1 MEAAVPPRHPYLVRD
16 FRVLDFTTG
25 IAGPYATKLLVDAGA
40 DVVKVEPRQGD
51 EYRHWT
57 ASGTDLPGADGA
69 MFSYLNAGKR
79 SVVGDVSDRHV
90 RDLLA
95 GADLLVEAG
104 LDDASLEGIRSDF
117 PTLDVVSI
125 SPFGRSGPWRDRPWT
140 DFTLQALAGSTRGRG
155 FPDRAPVHAGG
166 RLGEWIA
173 GSYAG
178 AAALVLR
185 TAARRR
191 GQGGQHIDMSMLECL
206 CVAMSL
212 YAPLTASMSETPPTG
227 RTVEIPSVERS
238 ADGWIGFCTITGQMF
253 RDFLLMIDRADL
265 LDDQTVVDP
274 KLRQGRHSEFQKI
287 IEEWTTTL
295 PSAVIEDIAS
305 AMRIPVSPL
314 GTPETITANEHFA
327 VRGVFV
333 EHPSGF
339 LQPRRPYL
347 VDGDAGASPR
357 PAPRLGA
364 DTGRVHWTARQS
376 RIAGRPDGEPLA
388 GLRVIDLTGFWAGPA
403 GTQVLAAFGA
413 DVIKVESTQRP
424 DGMRFTSTRPPTV
437 DGWWEWG
444 AVFQGANAGKRG
456 ITLDLNRPE
465 GREVL
470 LALVAQADVLIENY
484 SPRVLD
490 NFGITWELLQGV
502 NRRLTLVRMPAFG
515 LNGPWR
521 DRTGFAQTMEQATG
535 LAWMTGYPDAA
546 PMVLKGPCDPTAGL
560 HAVVATL
567 AALEKADELGR
578 GVFVE
583 VPMVETALNIAAEV
597 VIEYDAY
604 GTELVRAGNRG
615 PVAAPQNLYR
625 CAGPGDDAWLALAI
639 ATDEQW
645 RALCAVLADPEWA
658 RSPEL
663 ADAAGRRRAH
673 DAIDERVAAFCAGR
687 DACELA
693 DALMAQGIPAAHV
706 VPPWQALDNP
716 QFAATGFAQ
725 TIDHPIAGTHRL
737 PGLPM
742 RLAGRR
748 RPWFTR
754 PAPTLGQHNDEVLL
768 GVAGFTPEWIAELR
782 RSGVVGE
789 RPDNL

>member
-1 MEAAVPPRHPYLVRD
+1 MPPRVPSLLRD
-16 FRVLDFTTG
+16 FRVIDFTTG
-25 IAGPYATKLLVDAGA
+25 VAGPYATKLLVDAGA
-40 DVVKVEPRQGD
+40 DVVKVEPRHGD
-51 EYRHWT
+51 DYRRWT
-57 ASGTDLPGADGA
+57 ASGTDLHGADGA

-79 SVVGDVSDRHV
+79 SVVGSVADPHV
-90 RDLLA
+90 RNLCA

-104 LDDASLEGIRSDF
+104 LDEEALVGVRSEF
-117 PTLDVVSI
+117 PDLDVVSI

-140 DFTLQALAGSTRGRG
+140 EFTLQATAGSTGGRG
-155 FPDRAPVHAGG
+155 FPDRPPVYAGG

-191 GQGGQHIDMSMLECL
+191 AQRGQHVDVSMLECV
-206 CVAMSL
+206 CAAMSL
-212 YAPLTASMSETPPTG
+212 YAPLTASLSGKPPPG

-253 RDFLLMIDRADL
+253 LDFLLMIDRADL
-265 LDDQTVVDP
+265 LDDQTIIDP
-274 KLRQGRHSEFQKI
+274 KLRQGRYSEFQKI

-295 PSAVIEDIAS
+295 PSAAIEDIAS
-305 AMRIPVSPL
+305 AMRIPVSAL

-327 VRGVFV
+327 ARGVFV
-333 EHPSGF
+333 QHPSGF
-339 LQPRRPYL
+339 VQPRRPYL
-347 VDGDAGASPR
+347 VDGEAGPSPR

-364 DTGRVHWTARQS
+364 DTDGVQWPARLPQGGGQS
-376 RIAGRPDGEPLA
+376 DGDPLA

-403 GTQVLAAFGA
+403 ATQVLAAFGA

-424 DGMRFTSTRPPTV
+424 DGMRFTSTRPPSV

-465 GREVL
+465 GREAL

-484 SPRVLD
+484 SPRVLG

-502 NRRLTLVRMPAFG
+502 NSRVTLVRMPAFG
-515 LNGPWR
+515 LDGPWR

-567 AALEKADELGR
+567 VALEKVDELGR

-583 VPMVETALNIAAEV
+583 VPMVETALNVAAEV
-597 VIEYDAY
+597 VIEYHAY
-604 GTELVRAGNRG
+604 GAELVRAGNRG

-625 CAGPGDDAWLALAI
+625 CSGPGDDAWLALAI
-639 ATDEQW
+639 ATDPQW
-645 RALCAVLADPEWA
+645 RALRAVLSEPEWA
-658 RSPEL
+658 RAPEL

-673 DAIDERVAAFCAGR
+673 DAIDQQLAAFCAGR
-687 DACELA
+687 DAARLA
-693 DALMAQGIPAAHV
+693 ETFATRGIPAAHV

-716 QFAATGFAQ
+716 QFAARDFAE
-725 TIDHPIAGTHRL
+725 TVHHPVVGVHRM

-768 GVAGFTPEWIAELR
+768 SVAALTADRVAEFR
-782 RSGVVGE
+782 RYGVVGE